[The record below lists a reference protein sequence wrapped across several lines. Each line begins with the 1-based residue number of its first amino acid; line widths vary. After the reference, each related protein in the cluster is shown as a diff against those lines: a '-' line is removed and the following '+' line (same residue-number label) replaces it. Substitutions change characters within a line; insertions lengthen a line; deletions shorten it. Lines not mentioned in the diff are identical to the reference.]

1 MNRMNRIM
9 YDPILLC
16 GHTYSMVVVIPHYWF
31 WLFHTV

>member
-1 MNRMNRIM
+1 MNRMNIIM